1 MQAQGG
7 VVDRSGALAKLREAG
22 QGAVLELGC
31 GERKRRAD
39 AVGIDARALP
49 GVDLVGDVFD
59 VLAELPAGCAIEVS
73 SSHFVE
79 HVPDLRRLLLEL
91 GRVLRPGGRLEI
103 VVPHFSNAYF
113 WSDYT
118 HARPFGL
125 YSLSYLAHDPIFR
138 RRVPHYEPPV
148 PFTLV
153 RADLRFRSLSA
164 FPVRRLLRRP
174 VGWLVNLSRWT
185 RELYEEN
192 LCWLLPCY
200 EIRFVLVRDAAGAP
214 GGGA

>member
-7 VVDRSGALAKLREAG
+7 VVDRSGVLAKLGRAG
-22 QGAVLELGC
+22 PGAVLELGC

-39 AVGIDARALP
+39 AVGIDQRALS

-59 VLAELPAGCAIEVS
+59 VLAALPGACAIEVT

-79 HVPDLRRLLLEL
+79 HVSDPRRLLFEL
-91 GRVLRPGGRLEI
+91 ARVLRPGGRLEI
-103 VVPHFSNAYF
+103 VAPHFSNDYF
-113 WSDYT
+113 HSDYT
-118 HARPFGL
+118 HSKPFGL

-138 RRVPHYEPPV
+138 RRVPHYETPA
-148 PFTLV
+148 PFTLR
-153 RADLRFRSLSA
+153 RADLVFRSLSA

-174 VGWLVNLSRWT
+174 IGLVVNLSRWT
-185 RELYEEN
+185 REFYEEN

-200 EIRFVLVRDAAGAP
+200 EIRFELVRDADGDS
-214 GGGA
+214 

>member
-7 VVDRSGALAKLREAG
+7 VVDRAGVLAKLGPAG
-22 QGAVLELGC
+22 PGAVLELGC
-31 GERKRRAD
+31 GERKRRVD
-39 AVGIDARALP
+39 AVGIDLRALP

-59 VLAELPAGCAIEVS
+59 VLAALPDACAVEVT

-79 HVPDLRRLLLEL
+79 HVPDLRRLLFDLA
-91 GRVLRPGGRLEI
+91 RVLRPGGRLEI

-113 WSDYT
+113 YSDYT
-118 HARPFGL
+118 HTRPFGL
-125 YSLSYLAHDPIFR
+125 YSLSYLARDPIFR
-138 RRVPHYEPPV
+138 RRVPHYEPPA
-148 PFTLV
+148 PFTLRRV
-153 RADLRFRSLSA
+153 DLRFRSLSA
-164 FPVRRLLRRP
+164 FPVRRLLKRP

-200 EIRFVLVRDAAGAP
+200 EIRFELVRDADGA
-214 GGGA
+214 